1 MNNSEQPYQSNLSS
15 PRHSG
20 DLLIEY
26 PEGHDMMQEQREQ
39 FEGEMT
45 EMQREMNMNENK
57 FF

>member
-15 PRHSG
+15 PRNSG

-39 FEGEMT
+39 LEGEMT
-45 EMQREMNMNENK
+45 EM
-57 FF
+57 